1 MSFSARTFLIAAL
14 LGFGAQI
21 AAVPFSSTAFAQE
34 AEAPSEETASAF
46 VEQLVDKL
54 RTLAMADTGDD
65 ERLESLSAV
74 LTEDMAVRRL
84 QNFLLSR
91 EQRSALSEEEVAK
104 YDALFAKYIASAYAG
119 SIDQLVSRQID
130 IRQVV
135 ERRPG
140 DFIVRSKLLTDKG
153 EERAALDWR
162 LLERG
167 GKLQLVDVMIDGL
180 SFNVERRAQFTAILN
195 KDGFGA
201 LLAHMEEVAGET
213 V

>member
-1 MSFSARTFLIAAL
+1 MSFSARTFLIAAM

-21 AAVPFSSTAFAQE
+21 AVIPFSSVAFAQE

-91 EQRSALSEEEVAK
+91 EQRNALSEEEVAK

-130 IRQVV
+130 IRQVI